1 LMTTVLGGVG
11 AGAGAV
17 FGPATSALGAVGLP
31 LSLNGASK
39 IYNSRPVRNIL
50 LKLPSLK
57 RGSPEE
63 AKLVKRLW
71 TTMQDQYDK
80 QNEEPTQ

>member
-1 LMTTVLGGVG
+1 MLGA
-11 AGAGAV
+11 AGAGGGFAAGGGDPYLTMAGAAFTPMAV
-17 FGPATSALGAVGLP
+17 AGYTR
-31 LSLNGASK
+31 

-80 QNEEPTQ
+80 QNEEKKR